1 MGKVTAKEI
10 IAYMES
16 LQNEEQRRVLMGFFK
31 TGPGEYGEG
40 DEFLGLKVP
49 QTREVVKNVW
59 KDFPLEEVP
68 ELLMSKWH
76 EVRLCGLLILVAKF
90 ERLTKRAA
98 ARTPL
103 ECTEMKKQMPLE
115 CTENMRMKR
124 PSLECTEE
132 AIRWRDEILTMYLKY
147 AERANN
153 WDLVDLSVHKI
164 LGHWLL
170 LPTMLPD
177 GVLGQHRDY
186 KLKVLDNLACSDPQ
200 PPNLGGSNL
209 WKQRMSIVCSWK
221 TSQMGD
227 PSWCLRYAEIHLHH
241 PHDLMHKAVG
251 WMLRE
256 MGKRCSMDLL
266 RDFLRQHAHEM
277 PRTMLRYAIEKMS
290 EQERQ
295 YWMGLT
301 PSSSLTPRSAEGRL
315 QGKNSSPNG
324 EGNYVCK
331 VIKYAGVPVPDFV
344 EIILKGDDEAM
355 YYLLH
360 DRLKHSLYERY
371 EAYNNHL
378 CDDYEDVIDD
388 FFLYLRE
395 CGRYPYEPL
404 KRIKKKESFETWLLN
419 TFRNYL
425 SNRAEAEGQ
434 GFSSQQ
440 NCEAHSLIA
449 GEGISDDEKVRIVSQ
464 LIAYAHQVF
473 YPRGRFI
480 FLRSLLTMLNKQRAV
495 PNKEMAKALDMSDL
509 AYRVAVYRMKQNV
522 KRFRERLLKGEML
535 RLDDDH
541 QQMADSINRD
551 FIHLYPTLFRI
562 YLECIDSLKTSTAVK
577 NLRQQYLEERGFA
590 VHEPDADSPIRVRI
604 PAFWEKLNRWMTT

>member
-1 MGKVTAKEI
+1 MTAKEI
-10 IAYMES
+10 ISYMES
-16 LQNEEQRRVLMGFFK
+16 LQNEEQRRILMGFFK

-59 KDFPLEEVP
+59 KEFPLSEVP
-68 ELLMSKWH
+68 ELLMNRWH

-90 ERLTKRAA
+90 EKQATKR
-98 ARTPL
+98 L
-103 ECTEMKKQMPLE
+103 ENDED
-115 CTENMRMKR
+115 
-124 PSLECTEE
+124 
-132 AIRWRDEILTMYLKY
+132 AIRGRDEILIMYLQY
-147 AERANN
+147 AEQANN

-170 LPTMLPD
+170 LPTN
-177 GVLGQHRDY
+177 LGDRDY
-186 KLKVLDNLACSDPQ
+186 KIKVLDGLAKSD
-200 PPNLGGSNL
+200 NL

-227 PSWCLRYAEIHLHH
+227 PSWCLRYAEIHLYH
-241 PHDLMHKAVG
+241 PLDLMHKAVG

-256 MGKRCSMDLL
+256 MGKRVSMDLL

-290 EQERQ
+290 EKERQ
-295 YWMGLT
+295 EWMGLT
-301 PSSSLTPRSAEGRL
+301 PSSSLTPNPSPRGEGNF
-315 QGKNSSPNG
+315 KG
-324 EGNYVCK
+324 EGNYVGK

-344 EIILKGDDEAM
+344 EMILKGDDEAM

-360 DRLKHSLYERY
+360 DRLKHPLHERY
-371 EAYNNHL
+371 KDYNNHL
-378 CDDYEDVIDD
+378 YDDYEDVIDD

-395 CGRYPYEPL
+395 KGRHPYEPL
-404 KRIKKKESFETWLLN
+404 RRIQKKESFEAWLLN

-425 SNRAEAEGQ
+425 SNRAEAEGRVI
-434 GFSSQQ
+434 SSQQ
-440 NCEAHSLIA
+440 MCEAHSSIA
-449 GEGISDDEKVRIVSQ
+449 SEGSLTDERKLAIVSQ

-495 PNKEMAKALDMSDL
+495 PNKDMAEALEMSDL

-522 KRFRERLLKGEML
+522 RHFRNRLLKGETL
-535 RLDDDH
+535 RLDDEH
-541 QQMADSINRD
+541 QQMADSINSD

-562 YLECIDSLKTSTAVK
+562 YLECIDTLKTSTAVK
-577 NLRQQYLEERGFA
+577 DLRQQYLEERGFA

-604 PAFWEKLNRWMTT
+604 PAFWEKLNRWITI

>member
-1 MGKVTAKEI
+1 MTAKEI

-16 LQNEEQRRVLMGFFK
+16 LQNEEQRRILMGFFK

-49 QTREVVKNVW
+49 QTREVVKMALNI
-59 KDFPLEEVP
+59 DHGPLTIDEVP

-90 ERLTKRAA
+90 EKLATKR
-98 ARTPL
+98 L
-103 ECTEMKKQMPLE
+103 ENDEK
-115 CTENMRMKR
+115 
-124 PSLECTEE
+124 
-132 AIRWRDEILTMYLKY
+132 AIRGRDEILTMYLKY

-170 LPTMLPD
+170 LPSN
-177 GVLGQHRDY
+177 LGD
-186 KLKVLDNLACSDPQ
+186 KDNKIKVLDGLAQSD
-200 PPNLGGSNL
+200 NL

-256 MGKRCSMDLL
+256 MGKRVSMDLL

-290 EQERQ
+290 EKERQ
-295 YWMGLT
+295 EWMGLT
-301 PSSSLTPRSAEGRL
+301 PSP
-315 QGKNSSPNG
+315 SPKG
-324 EGNYVCK
+324 EGNYVGK

-344 EIILKGDDEAM
+344 EMILKGGDEAM

-360 DRLKHSLYERY
+360 DRLKHPLHDRY
-371 EAYNNHL
+371 EAYSNHL

-395 CGRYPYEPL
+395 NGRYPYEPL
-404 KRIKKKESFETWLLN
+404 QRIKKKASFETWLLN

-425 SNRAEAEGQ
+425 SNRAETEGQ
-434 GFSSQQ
+434 GFSSQP
-440 NCEAHSLIA
+440 NCEAHSLIVSD
-449 GEGISDDEKVRIVSQ
+449 GGIGDEEKIRIVSR

-495 PNKEMAKALDMSDL
+495 PNKEMAEALDMSDL

-522 KRFRERLLKGEML
+522 KRFRERLLNGETV
-535 RLDDDH
+535 RLDDEH
-541 QQMADSINRD
+541 QQMADYINRD

-562 YLECIDSLKTSTAVK
+562 YLECIDTLKTSTAVK
-577 NLRQQYLEERGFA
+577 DLRKQYLEERGYA
-590 VHEPDADSPIRVRI
+590 VHEPNADSPIRVRI
-604 PAFWEKLNRWMTT
+604 PAFWEKLNRWITI

>member
-1 MGKVTAKEI
+1 MTAKEI

-16 LQNEEQRRVLMGFFK
+16 LQNEEQRRILMGFFK

-49 QTREVVKNVW
+49 QTREVVKMALNI
-59 KDFPLEEVP
+59 DHGPLTIDEVP
-68 ELLMSKWH
+68 ELLTSKWH

-90 ERLTKRAA
+90 EKLATKR
-98 ARTPL
+98 L
-103 ECTEMKKQMPLE
+103 ENDEK
-115 CTENMRMKR
+115 
-124 PSLECTEE
+124 
-132 AIRWRDEILTMYLKY
+132 AIRGRDEILTMYLKY

-170 LPTMLPD
+170 LPTNLKDPLPSPC
-177 GVLGQHRDY
+177 LGGGQAPLQIDY
-186 KLKVLDNLACSDPQ
+186 KRKVLDELAQSD
-200 PPNLGGSNL
+200 NL
-209 WKQRMSIVCSWK
+209 WKQRMSMVCSWK

-256 MGKRCSMDLL
+256 MGKRVSMDLL
-266 RDFLRQHAHEM
+266 REFLRQHAHEM
-277 PRTMLRYAIEKMS
+277 PRTMLRYAIEKMP

-295 YWMGLT
+295 YWMNLT
-301 PSSSLTPRSAEGRL
+301 SNPSP
-315 QGKNSSPNG
+315 KG
-324 EGNYVCK
+324 EGNYVSK

-344 EIILKGDDEAM
+344 ERILKGDDEAM

-360 DRLKHSLYERY
+360 DRLSHQLHERF
-371 EAYNNHL
+371 EAYKNNL

-404 KRIKKKESFETWLLN
+404 KRIKRKESFETWLLN

-425 SNRAEAEGQ
+425 SNRAETEGNH
-434 GFSSQQ
+434 GDRSLDPAQ
-440 NCEAHSLIA
+440 NHGPVPVIP
-449 GEGISDDEKVRIVSQ
+449 DDEEKIRIVSQ

-495 PNKEMAKALDMSDL
+495 PNKEMAEALDMSDL

-522 KRFRERLLKGEML
+522 RHFRERLLKGETL
-535 RLDDDH
+535 RLDDEH
-541 QQMADSINRD
+541 QQIADNINCD

-562 YLECIDSLKTSTAVK
+562 YLECIDTLKTSTAVK
-577 NLRQQYLEERGFA
+577 DLRQQYLEERGYA
-590 VHEPDADSPIRVRI
+590 VHEPNADSPIRVRI
-604 PAFWEKLNRWMTT
+604 PAFWEKLNRWITI

>member
-1 MGKVTAKEI
+1 MTAKEI

-16 LQNEEQRRVLMGFFK
+16 LRNEELRRVLMGFFK

-49 QTREVVKNVW
+49 QTREVVKNAW
-59 KDFPLEEVP
+59 KDFPLDEVP

-90 ERLTKRAA
+90 EKLSTKR
-98 ARTPL
+98 L
-103 ECTEMKKQMPLE
+103 ENDEK
-115 CTENMRMKR
+115 
-124 PSLECTEE
+124 S
-132 AIRWRDEILTMYLKY
+132 IRGRDEILTLYLQY
-147 AERANN
+147 AEQANN

-170 LPTMLPD
+170 LSTN
-177 GVLGQHRDY
+177 LGDRDY
-186 KLKVLDNLACSDPQ
+186 KIKVLDGLAQGD
-200 PPNLGGSNL
+200 NL

-256 MGKRCSMDLL
+256 MGKRVSMDLL
-266 RDFLRQHAHEM
+266 REFLRQHAHEM

-295 YWMGLT
+295 YWMNLT
-301 PSSSLTPRSAEGRL
+301 SNPSP
-315 QGKNSSPNG
+315 KG
-324 EGNYVCK
+324 EGNYVSK

-344 EIILKGDDEAM
+344 ERILKGDDEAM

-360 DRLKHSLYERY
+360 DRISHQLHERF
-371 EAYNNHL
+371 EAYKNNL
-378 CDDYEDVIDD
+378 SDDYEDVIDD

-404 KRIKKKESFETWLLN
+404 KRIKKKEAFETWLLN

-425 SNRAEAEGQ
+425 SNRAETEGK
-434 GFSSQQ
+434 GMSSQP
-440 NCEAHSLIA
+440 NSEAHSPIV
-449 GEGISDDEKVRIVSQ
+449 GEGSAGDEEKIRIVSQ

-495 PNKEMAKALDMSDL
+495 PNKEMAEALDMSDL

-522 KRFRERLLKGEML
+522 RHFRERLLKGETL
-535 RLDDDH
+535 RLDDEH
-541 QQMADSINRD
+541 QQIADNINCD

-562 YLECIDSLKTSTAVK
+562 YLQSIDTLKTSIAVK
-577 NLRQQYLEERGFA
+577 HLRQQYLEERGFA
-590 VHEPDADSPIRVRI
+590 VHERDVDSPIRVRI
-604 PAFWEKLNRWMTT
+604 PAFWSKLNRWLTT